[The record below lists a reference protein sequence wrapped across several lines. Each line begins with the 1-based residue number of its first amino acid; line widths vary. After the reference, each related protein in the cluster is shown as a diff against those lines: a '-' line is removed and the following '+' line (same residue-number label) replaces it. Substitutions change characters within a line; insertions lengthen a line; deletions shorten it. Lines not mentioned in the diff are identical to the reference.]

1 MAPTQTVKLKRI
13 GSLSS
18 WSGDVLI
25 GQPTI
30 PERLIKLTKI
40 DQLSDKQTV
49 MTRDCF
55 SFLREIVSCSM
66 LWIPLCFRLIGMLDR
81 TVNCK
86 TVRTYSR
93 QLNIYLKE
101 ILEDEKKVIKDW
113 CDISTA
119 ITTDM

>member
-1 MAPTQTVKLKRI
+1 M
-13 GSLSS
+13 
-18 WSGDVLI
+18 LI

-40 DQLSDKQTV
+40 DQLSDKQMV

-81 TVNCK
+81 TVN
-86 TVRTYSR
+86 TVRTYSN

-101 ILEDEKKVIKDW
+101 ILEDEKNVIKDW
-113 CDISTA
+113 
-119 ITTDM
+119 